1 MHLQITGRLDPGE
14 TFATFPLDAA
24 YIIPA
29 KNASRLELELINVI
43 ICKQENHTHFDPPPT
58 EKYPE
63 DPNRYPETVRIV
75 RPRPQ
80 PLVFR
85 RRTAIH
91 EPNLRL
97 PARTRRN
104 VEDADD
110 NDNDDDENID
120 PNILSEME
128 VHYSA
133 SFREPIFEFKIF
145 DFPKL
150 SLDNLILT
158 VLEVTFVSAVVSHF
172 QQLLQQ
178 QPRFELLDDPGEER
192 DRRAR
197 KKIVRIVLPPQTR
210 FMCSSQDFFTYLG
223 MDEEAKPIENTGMFG
238 LENDDSEIFKVFE
251 SRESQPISLKFKFR
265 GRNLDAPESFT
276 VYFQK
281 MNSLVSSTIKIT
293 DFCRQNSLATST
305 FFQRILNFA
314 VEALD
319 LPGGSLKVFLLDDL
333 KTLEFDLSAEHIRAE
348 NSSDNFRIFFKF
360 GTKIGELLGLAV
372 DEYTWILSPR
382 RPGSLVLETV
392 EPATVEDV
400 QLCNKI
406 LESSKIDMLNQRSRH
421 ETVKKWREMYKAE
434 MKAKSDAER
443 AEIFDAGGEEF
454 EFEIE
459 DRHQSGQDSFDIVDI
474 PNPLPRP
481 PTSFVV
487 TNLPKKHICT
497 MPNIFPDYFSL
508 ILREGEPLD
517 YLTNSRGLC
526 SVLGLIRKLQPQIVP
541 NTCIIKNVETVKSLS
556 IEFVD
561 ESLNT
566 IKVGPNDPPVWIKLD
581 FRCKTGTNY

>member
-1 MHLQITGRLDPGE
+1 
-14 TFATFPLDAA
+14 
-24 YIIPA
+24 
-29 KNASRLELELINVI
+29 
-43 ICKQENHTHFDPPPT
+43 
-58 EKYPE
+58 
-63 DPNRYPETVRIV
+63 
-75 RPRPQ
+75 
-80 PLVFR
+80 
-85 RRTAIH
+85 
-91 EPNLRL
+91 
-97 PARTRRN
+97 
-104 VEDADD
+104 
-110 NDNDDDENID
+110 
-120 PNILSEME
+120 
-128 VHYSA
+128 
-133 SFREPIFEFKIF
+133 
-145 DFPKL
+145 
-150 SLDNLILT
+150 
-158 VLEVTFVSAVVSHF
+158 
-172 QQLLQQ
+172 
-178 QPRFELLDDPGEER
+178 
-192 DRRAR
+192 
-197 KKIVRIVLPPQTR
+197 
-210 FMCSSQDFFTYLG
+210 
-223 MDEEAKPIENTGMFG
+223 
-238 LENDDSEIFKVFE
+238 
-251 SRESQPISLKFKFR
+251 
-265 GRNLDAPESFT
+265 
-276 VYFQK
+276 

-459 DRHQSGQDSFDIVDI
+459 APHQSGQDSFDIVDI

>member
-1 MHLQITGRLDPGE
+1 
-14 TFATFPLDAA
+14 
-24 YIIPA
+24 
-29 KNASRLELELINVI
+29 
-43 ICKQENHTHFDPPPT
+43 
-58 EKYPE
+58 
-63 DPNRYPETVRIV
+63 
-75 RPRPQ
+75 
-80 PLVFR
+80 
-85 RRTAIH
+85 
-91 EPNLRL
+91 
-97 PARTRRN
+97 
-104 VEDADD
+104 
-110 NDNDDDENID
+110 
-120 PNILSEME
+120 
-128 VHYSA
+128 
-133 SFREPIFEFKIF
+133 
-145 DFPKL
+145 
-150 SLDNLILT
+150 
-158 VLEVTFVSAVVSHF
+158 
-172 QQLLQQ
+172 
-178 QPRFELLDDPGEER
+178 
-192 DRRAR
+192 
-197 KKIVRIVLPPQTR
+197 
-210 FMCSSQDFFTYLG
+210 
-223 MDEEAKPIENTGMFG
+223 
-238 LENDDSEIFKVFE
+238 
-251 SRESQPISLKFKFR
+251 
-265 GRNLDAPESFT
+265 
-276 VYFQK
+276 
-281 MNSLVSSTIKIT
+281 
-293 DFCRQNSLATST
+293 
-305 FFQRILNFA
+305 
-314 VEALD
+314 
-319 LPGGSLKVFLLDDL
+319 
-333 KTLEFDLSAEHIRAE
+333 
-348 NSSDNFRIFFKF
+348 
-360 GTKIGELLGLAV
+360 
-372 DEYTWILSPR
+372 
-382 RPGSLVLETV
+382 LVLETV